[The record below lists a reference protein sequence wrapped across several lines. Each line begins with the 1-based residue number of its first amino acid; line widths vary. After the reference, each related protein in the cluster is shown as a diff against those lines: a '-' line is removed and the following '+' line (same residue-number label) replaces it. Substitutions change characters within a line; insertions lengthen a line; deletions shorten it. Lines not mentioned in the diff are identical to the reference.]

1 MPDYTQRITEEIRS
15 FSSPFAERRVHETDT
30 DGEVVAE
37 LTKVQFSDMA
47 ALLESNSSPRT
58 MFWDKKV
65 QSRRYLRT

>member
-1 MPDYTQRITEEIRS
+1 MLNSTQKMPEEIRS

-37 LTKVQFSDMA
+37 LPKVQCSDMA

-58 MFWDKKV
+58 MFWDEKV
-65 QSRRYLRT
+65 QPRRYLRT